1 MPYATI
7 ADIRKWLD
15 EDVLIQLT
23 DDADTGAT
31 NTEVVAAALAD
42 ANAVVDGY
50 LGARHTLPLASPP
63 AILIKLET
71 DIAIVMLYNRR
82 NGPPEHW
89 QKQYDNAIAFLT
101 RVNEGKITLGP
112 SDPDGTGSA
121 DTAEVSKRDAIFT
134 RDTLE
139 NW

>member
-1 MPYATI
+1 MSYATI

-15 EDVLIQLT
+15 EDILVQLT
-23 DDADTGAT
+23 DDADTGST
-31 NTEVVAAALAD
+31 DTDVVAAALAD

-50 LGARHTLPLASPP
+50 LGARHALPLASPP
-63 AILIKLET
+63 AIVKKLET
-71 DIAIVMLYNRR
+71 DIAIVLLYNRR

-89 QKQYDNAIAFLT
+89 QKQHDNAIAFL
-101 RVNEGKITLGP
+101 RSVNEGKITLGP
-112 SDPDGTGSA
+112 GDPDGTGPA

-134 RDTLE
+134 RDTLG